1 MKAITNVRLIDG
13 TGAPPRENV
22 NVLIDEGRIA
32 AVGGDVPESAERLD
46 GTGYT
51 VLPGLI
57 DAHVHISGDPAPGS
71 AQYGAGSTSAALLAL
86 RTARFAR
93 LTLESGFTTIRDVGT
108 NNRLIFALRQA
119 AAEGAI
125 ISPRIIASG
134 QVITSTG
141 GHGTE
146 YGALMYI
153 EADTAEEIRRTV
165 RAQVKAGA
173 DFIKMITTD
182 TAAPTGRRYY
192 TVEQMKAG
200 VDEAHATGHRV
211 AAHANASDEGV
222 RRAVLAGVDTIEHG
236 FPASDET
243 LRLMLERGTIL
254 IPTLA
259 VVQQLL
265 NVDEKDSPFT
275 PAAHKR
281 LHQIYEQSLD
291 VVRRAHKL
299 GVKIALGTDA
309 GSTNTWHGDSALELM
324 LMVECGMSPLEAIVA
339 GTRNAAEACGKAEQF
354 GTLEA
359 GKQADLIAVKGDP
372 LADISMLRGHVDWVM
387 QGGKIAF
394 SRLRNIALGW

>member
-13 TGAPPRENV
+13 TGAPPRDGV
-22 NVLIDEGRIA
+22 NILVDKGRIA
-32 AVGGDVPESAERLD
+32 AVGGDVPASAERLD
-46 GTGYT
+46 GAGYT

-71 AQYGAGSTSAALLAL
+71 ALYGAGSTSSTLLAL

-93 LTLESGFTTIRDVGT
+93 QTLEAGFTTIRDVGT

-119 AAEGAI
+119 VAEGAI

-134 QVITSTG
+134 QVITSTE

-146 YGALMYI
+146 YGALMYL
-153 EADTAEEIRRTV
+153 EADSAEEIRRAV

-192 TVEQMKAG
+192 TTEQMKAG
-200 VDEAHATGHRV
+200 VDEAHATGHLV

-243 LRLMLERGTIL
+243 LGLMLERGTIL

-265 NVDEKDSPFT
+265 NVDEKHSPFT

-309 GSTNTWHGDSALELM
+309 GSTNTWHGDSALELI
-324 LMVECGMSPLEAIVA
+324 LMVECGMSSLEAIVA
-339 GTRNAAEACGKAEQF
+339 GTRNAAEACGKDEQF
-354 GTLEA
+354 GTIEP
-359 GKQADLIAVKGDP
+359 GKLADMIAVQGDP
-372 LADISMLRGHVDWVM
+372 LQDISILRGQVQWVM
-387 QGGKIAF
+387 QVGKVAF
-394 SRLRNIALGW
+394 SRLKSVTTG